1 MGKQSQSDNRMDGCE
16 GCNGCSTAIIS
27 RNAMGKME
35 IEDLITCCGSASK
48 SGIMCII
55 GNVRLKDVISAN
67 GKNTDTY

>member
-1 MGKQSQSDNRMDGCE
+1 
-16 GCNGCSTAIIS
+16 
-27 RNAMGKME
+27 MGKME
-35 IEDLITCCGSASK
+35 IEDWITCCGSASK